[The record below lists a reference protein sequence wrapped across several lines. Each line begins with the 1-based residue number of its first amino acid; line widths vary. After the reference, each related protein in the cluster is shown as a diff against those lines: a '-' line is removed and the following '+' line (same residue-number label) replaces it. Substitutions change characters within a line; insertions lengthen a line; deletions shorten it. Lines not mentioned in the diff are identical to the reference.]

1 MEIKF
6 NCTGTERK
14 ALVNAI
20 GELLETK
27 PAYKGAP
34 SFAYDIDG
42 FVVDKNGELSFD
54 EHIDINEVEML
65 IERLAERGFEA
76 EVAGSITVKA
86 PSEEIQES
94 TAAAAN
100 EIEGLVI
107 ELPRATFTEIS
118 LENLKRLLESKKDLI
133 KKALGLEKLP
143 IEITDEKVS
152 FPWFS
157 FPVSSEEIKA
167 YSHFICSLSELA
179 KEQKR
184 VTAKVKETDNEKYA
198 FRCFLLRLGFIGQE
212 YKEER
217 KILLSKLTG
226 SSAFKGGTSKQ
237 KEAE

>member
-14 ALVNAI
+14 SLVNAI

-34 SFAYDIDG
+34 TFAYDIDG
-42 FVVDKNGELSFD
+42 FVVDKNGDLSFD

-76 EVAGSITVKA
+76 EVTGNMAAKA
-86 PSEEIQES
+86 SSEEIQKPTDDS
-94 TAAAAN
+94 Q
-100 EIEGLVI
+100 EIDGLVI
-107 ELPRATFTEIS
+107 ELPRTTFTDTAI
-118 LENLKRLLESKKDLI
+118 ENLRRLLESKGELI
-133 KKALGLEKLP
+133 KKALGLKTLP
-143 IEITDEKVS
+143 IEITEEKVS

-157 FPVSSEEIKA
+157 FPVSPEEIKA

-212 YKEER
+212 YKGER

-226 SSAFKGGTSKQ
+226 SSAFKSGESKQ

>member
-1 MEIKF
+1 MKIKF

-34 SFAYDIDG
+34 TFAYDIDG

-76 EVAGSITVKA
+76 EVTGNLTAKSS
-86 PSEEIQES
+86 SEIIQELPEGS
-94 TAAAAN
+94 H
-100 EIEGLVI
+100 EIDGLVI
-107 ELPRATFTEIS
+107 ELPRTTFTDTA
-118 LENLKRLLESKKDLI
+118 LENLRRLIESKGELI
-133 KKALGLEKLP
+133 KKALGVEMLP
-143 IEITDEKVS
+143 IEISEEKVS

-157 FPVSSEEIKA
+157 FPVSAEEIKA

-184 VTAKVKETDNEKYA
+184 VTAKVKETDNEKYT

-212 YKEER
+212 YKGER

-226 SSAFKGGTSKQ
+226 SSAFKSGTSKQ
-237 KEAE
+237 REAE

>member
-6 NCTGTERK
+6 NCTDTGRK

-34 SFAYDIDG
+34 SFAYDING
-42 FVVDKNGELSFD
+42 FVVDKNGELFFD

-76 EVAGSITVKA
+76 EVAGSITVNA
-86 PSEEIQES
+86 SSEEIQEPI
-94 TAAAAN
+94 AAAN

-107 ELPRATFTEIS
+107 ELPRTTFTETS

-133 KKALGLEKLP
+133 KKALGLETLP

-157 FPVSSEEIKA
+157 FPVSAEEIKA

-198 FRCFLLRLGFIGQE
+198 FRCFLLRLGFIGQD
-212 YKEER
+212 YKGER

-226 SSAFKGGTSKQ
+226 SSAFKGVEPKQ